1 MTHCDGKLYYCSD
14 WKGNRRIDLKIK
26 TNQLLVPTKD
36 IGQYSY
42 ISSDGNKFLYT
53 SNTGTVTCC
62 DMNGKQ
68 IWRFQD
74 TSLLRSP
81 RGVVVDNQ
89 GFVFVAGEK
98 SRSIVVISP
107 DGNSAKEKEVY
118 QISSPRGIRYN
129 KSENEILVCH
139 TDRTASWFQISLD
152 V

>member
-14 WKGNRRIDLKIK
+14 WEGIRRIDLKTK

-42 ISSDGNKFLYT
+42 ISSDGNKLFYT
-53 SNTGTVTCC
+53 SITGTVTCC

-89 GFVFVAGEK
+89 GSVFVAGEK
-98 SRSIVVISP
+98 SRNIVMISP
-107 DGNSAKEKEVY
+107 DGNSAKEVY
-118 QISSPRGIRYN
+118 QISSPRGMCN
-129 KSENEILVCH
+129 DKSENELLVCH
-139 TDRTASWFQISLD
+139 TDRKASWFQISLD